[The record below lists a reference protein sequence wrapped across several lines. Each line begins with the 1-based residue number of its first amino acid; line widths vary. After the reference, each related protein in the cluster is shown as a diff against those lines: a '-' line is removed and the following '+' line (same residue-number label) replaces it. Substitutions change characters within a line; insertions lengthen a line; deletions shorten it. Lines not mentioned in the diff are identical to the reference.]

1 MSKKIV
7 IPLGL
12 ILMFLILGGIFYF
25 SKWQNFSKFNPLAA
39 ASFLSQIDNEELL
52 KSLEET
58 KSELEKLKEEISLLK
73 EKWESAEGSK
83 TEIELKYQSEIDSL
97 TAEFNE
103 LAEKLE
109 AKEKKEKTEETITFC
124 QKSPESSPAKNKI
137 IFNEIA
143 WMGSEDS
150 PSDEWIELKNIS
162 GTEINLA
169 GWQILNKSQRI
180 KTVFDKETKILAN
193 GLLLLKRGDD
203 FAGAI
208 RNSDEALFLFDQNC
222 NLEDEVLASPDWPA
236 GDNFSKRTME
246 RKSDFSWQTSLD
258 PGGTPGKE
266 NSLGFVETEKEEIL
280 EPKISLS
287 FPPETSVDKEFDV
300 SLSVSNL
307 KEESYDVKISILKIS
322 EESEQKR
329 TISEIS
335 LTGEEWQDSCKYLPK
350 VFSGNSFSG
359 NFKLR
364 VSKENQD
371 FFGQAEILT
380 KVRQSDNKKIVAEF
394 KEKINLTKPQEI
406 IPIGTPPPV
415 ETPSQPPSEPQ
426 PSTPLK
432 ILINE
437 VQIAGQTVDDEFIEL
452 YNPTSQPIDLS
463 NWKLTRKT
471 AGGTEYTIL
480 SNRTTVKLE
489 GTIPPRGYFLIVHPD
504 SVFQSIAD
512 IVHYGSQ
519 SLAKDNTLILYNP
532 SGETVDKIGWGNVQD
547 YETSPFPQNPKEN
560 QSLERINFRDT
571 DDNSQDFQLQL
582 TPNPQN
588 STAG

>member
-39 ASFLSQIDNEELL
+39 AGFLSQIDNEELL

-124 QKSPESSPAKNKI
+124 QKSPESSPARNKI
-137 IFNEIA
+137 IFNEIS

-222 NLEDEVLASPDWPA
+222 NLEDEVLA
-236 GDNFSKRTME
+236 
-246 RKSDFSWQTSLD
+246 
-258 PGGTPGKE
+258 
-266 NSLGFVETEKEEIL
+266 
-280 EPKISLS
+280 
-287 FPPETSVDKEFDV
+287 
-300 SLSVSNL
+300 
-307 KEESYDVKISILKIS
+307 
-322 EESEQKR
+322 
-329 TISEIS
+329 
-335 LTGEEWQDSCKYLPK
+335 
-350 VFSGNSFSG
+350 
-359 NFKLR
+359 
-364 VSKENQD
+364 
-371 FFGQAEILT
+371 
-380 KVRQSDNKKIVAEF
+380 
-394 KEKINLTKPQEI
+394 
-406 IPIGTPPPV
+406 
-415 ETPSQPPSEPQ
+415 
-426 PSTPLK
+426 
-432 ILINE
+432 
-437 VQIAGQTVDDEFIEL
+437 
-452 YNPTSQPIDLS
+452 
-463 NWKLTRKT
+463 
-471 AGGTEYTIL
+471 
-480 SNRTTVKLE
+480 
-489 GTIPPRGYFLIVHPD
+489 
-504 SVFQSIAD
+504 
-512 IVHYGSQ
+512 
-519 SLAKDNTLILYNP
+519 
-532 SGETVDKIGWGNVQD
+532 
-547 YETSPFPQNPKEN
+547 
-560 QSLERINFRDT
+560 
-571 DDNSQDFQLQL
+571 
-582 TPNPQN
+582 
-588 STAG
+588 

>member
-124 QKSPESSPAKNKI
+124 QKSPESLPAKNKI
-137 IFNEIA
+137 IFNEIS
-143 WMGSEDS
+143 WMGSENS

-162 GTEINLA
+162 GKEINLA

-180 KTVFDKETKILAN
+180 KTVFDKETKISAN

-335 LTGEEWQDSCKYLPK
+335 LTGEEWQDSYKYLPK

-359 NFKLR
+359 DFKLR